1 MKNKNMESTQ
11 QSKFYYAVKT
21 GVQPGIYNTW
31 EECRQNID
39 HYSGAQFKKCKT
51 EDEAREY
58 MSEPVQSIN
67 PNVTLSPEQQYA
79 FNKYRLGQNLF
90 ITGPGGTG
98 KSFLIKS
105 IVKDMDT
112 VGRPYSVCALTGCAA
127 VLLNCCAKTIHSW
140 AGIGIANASI
150 DKVVSD
156 AVNNKFTV
164 KRWQQV
170 KTLII
175 DEVSMMSAK
184 LLHILDRIGRATKRI
199 AFRPFGGIQ
208 VICFG
213 DFYQLP
219 PISRAHD
226 DEGSDLFCFD
236 TPLWNEVFPL
246 ENHIQL
252 TTYFRQT
259 DAQFISILN
268 EVRQGELRQS
278 TVDLLQTRVKTPDTL
293 IPPPKL
299 FPRNADVDRV
309 NNMIFAKLDD
319 PVYTYTATSYN
330 NLTKYEDSGAP
341 IPLDV
346 MLRCNQLDPE
356 VREAQMK
363 AYIENRNIALSLQL
377 KKDSVV
383 MCLANLNVERG
394 ICNGSVGKITGFTE
408 KEDPIVLFSNG
419 LELIIEKRIYQHD
432 DYPKFGI
439 EQVPL
444 RLAWAFSIHK
454 SQGITLDIAEMDIG
468 SRIFECGQTYVALS
482 RVKTLDGLYL
492 SSFNPFKIR
501 TNLKVIEF
509 YNSLP
514 RNISESQMQ
523 TTQLVVD
530 SLQGPAPDFK
540 VVKLAG

>member
-1 MKNKNMESTQ
+1 MENTN
-11 QSKFYYAVKT
+11 YYAVKI
-21 GVQPGIYNTW
+21 GVQPGIYTTW
-31 EECRQNID
+31 EECRANID
-39 HYSGAQFKKCKT
+39 HYSGAKFKKCKT
-51 EDEAREY
+51 EDEAKAF
-58 MSEPVQSIN
+58 MAEPETNNVIN
-67 PNVTLSPEQQYA
+67 NMAINTSLSPEQQYA
-79 FNKYRLGQNLF
+79 FNKYKLGQNLF

-105 IVKDMDT
+105 IVKDMDA

-150 DKVVSD
+150 NKVVSD
-156 AVNNKFTV
+156 AVNNKYTV
-164 KRWQQV
+164 KRWQQI

-184 LLHILDRIGRATKRI
+184 LLIILDRIGRATKRI

-219 PISRAHD
+219 PISRVMD
-226 DEGSDLFCFD
+226 DEGADLFCFD
-236 TPLWNEVFPL
+236 TPLWNEIFPMD
-246 ENHIQL
+246 NQIQL

-259 DAQFISILN
+259 DERFIRILN
-268 EVRQGELRQS
+268 EVRQGELSQS
-278 TVDLLQTRVKTPDTL
+278 TVDLLTSRVKTPDTL

-299 FPRNADVDRV
+299 YPRNADVDRI
-309 NNMIFAKLDD
+309 NNMMFTKLAGEG
-319 PVYTYTATSYN
+319 YTYEATRMN
-330 NLTKYEDSGAP
+330 ALTKYEETGAP
-341 IPLDV
+341 IPLDI

-356 VREAQMK
+356 IREAQMK
-363 AYIENRNIALSLQL
+363 AYIENRNIALKLEL
-377 KKDSVV
+377 KKDAVV
-383 MCLANLNVERG
+383 MCLANLNLDKG
-394 ICNGSVGKITGFTE
+394 ICNGSIGRITGFTE
-408 KEDPIVLFSNG
+408 KQDPIVLFTNG
-419 LELIIEKRIYQHD
+419 LEVIIEKRIYQHD

-444 RLAWAFSIHK
+444 RLAWAFSINK

-482 RVKTLDGLYL
+482 RVKTIDGLFL
-492 SSFNPFKIR
+492 SGFNPYKIR
-501 TNLKVIEF
+501 TNPKVIDF

-514 RNISESQMQ
+514 KNISESMMN
-523 TTQLVVD
+523 TTQLLVD
-530 SLQGPAPDFK
+530 SLNPYEQPPEFK
-540 VVKLAG
+540 VVKLLG